1 MLAKYETPTGQQ
13 KGKKDSSVLQ
23 EMVSNYIL
31 LLEEKKK
38 NVELNKPISMHQQ
51 HNIIMRTKYKI
62 ARNLIAC
69 FSLKV

>member
-31 LLEEKKK
+31 LLKEKKK
-38 NVELNKPISMHQQ
+38 CG
-51 HNIIMRTKYKI
+51 TK
-62 ARNLIAC
+62 
-69 FSLKV
+69 

>member
-1 MLAKYETPTGQQ
+1 MLMEIR
-13 KGKKDSSVLQ
+13 DSHWAAERKERLPSVLQ

-31 LLEEKKK
+31 LLKEKK

-51 HNIIMRTKYKI
+51 HNIIMRTNYKI
-62 ARNLIAC
+62 ARNFIAC